1 MKKVIALSA
10 NYGYVDKVETTIKSI
25 LYNVKNVEIHLL
37 NYDIPQEWFA
47 NINRYANQIGSRI
60 IDEKFDPEEL
70 HDLDST
76 YKHINQMTFARLL
89 IPKLMNED
97 RVLYLDSDLIV
108 DRNIDELFSWNFK
121 DKEILAVPNIFDIK
135 DENKIKAETPAYSI
149 NAGVLLINNQ
159 ELRKEPDLSEKLLDF
174 ARKNNFLLDD
184 QDTINKWFKG
194 KIGSLPFTYNYQI
207 GADRTL
213 FWCNVDSAINVL
225 DSIKHPKIIHYISD
239 DKPFNLFSEGR
250 MRQKWWF
257 YHNLELSRVV
267 GKYQPLDLE
276 KMKEKPFAG
285 EIFTFTNSAI
295 IDHLEELVQKLP
307 EYHFNVASWSNMAW
321 NLKHLAKYQNITL
334 YPFVIG
340 KHLEFLFKNTKVY
353 LDINEDNKEQ
363 DVIKQIEGNGIP
375 ILSFESTADR
385 NTKYSKYEIFKN
397 NQVDQMVQRIRQLA
411 K

>member
-1 MKKVIALSA
+1 M
-10 NYGYVDKVETTIKSI
+10 
-25 LYNVKNVEIHLL
+25 
-37 NYDIPQEWFA
+37 
-47 NINRYANQIGSRI
+47 
-60 IDEKFDPEEL
+60 

-135 DENKIKAETPAYSI
+135 DENKIKAETPAYPI

-159 ELRKEPDLSEKLLDF
+159 ELCKEPDLSEKLLDF

-225 DSIKHPKIIHYISD
+225 DSIKHP
-239 DKPFNLFSEGR
+239 
-250 MRQKWWF
+250 
-257 YHNLELSRVV
+257 
-267 GKYQPLDLE
+267 
-276 KMKEKPFAG
+276 
-285 EIFTFTNSAI
+285 
-295 IDHLEELVQKLP
+295 
-307 EYHFNVASWSNMAW
+307 
-321 NLKHLAKYQNITL
+321 
-334 YPFVIG
+334 
-340 KHLEFLFKNTKVY
+340 
-353 LDINEDNKEQ
+353 EDNS
-363 DVIKQIEGNGIP
+363 
-375 ILSFESTADR
+375 LYFR
-385 NTKYSKYEIFKN
+385 
-397 NQVDQMVQRIRQLA
+397 
-411 K
+411 